1 MRRRKLVREEVGYE
15 GRAFNCFSVFSVQ
28 CDIVPVIEY
37 NFGTGIGRYI
47 LTGRRVFSIS
57 LIDFP
62 NQIPESRVGLM
73 SV

>member
-1 MRRRKLVREEVGYE
+1 MY
-15 GRAFNCFSVFSVQ
+15 
-28 CDIVPVIEY
+28 IIEHTQ
-37 NFGTGIGRYI
+37 FEAEDDIGRYI